1 MLLALN
7 IGNTNVTFGGYDSAG
22 QRVFASRFYSDSAL
36 SSDELV
42 YKLVNMLALYHIQPR
57 DVDAAILASV
67 VPVLTSRMREALEKM
82 TNAPLMEVGPGLKSG
97 VRIRMDNPA
106 QLGGELLCAAVGA
119 LQTHKPPLLVMNM
132 DTAATLVAV
141 DAEGSIVGGVILP
154 SPALSLSAL
163 VRNTAQLPQIDME
176 LPAKRFLGTNT
187 TDCLHSGI
195 VNGSALMLEPD
206 RAESIIR
213 AVKEASSIPVTVKFR
228 KGWDDSHINAV
239 EFAQMAEAAGADAVT
254 VHGRTRQQMYAPPV
268 DWEIIRQ
275 VKNAVSIPV
284 IGNGDVVS
292 PETAKALYET
302 TGCDLIM
309 IGRGALGAP
318 WLFRQVR
325 QYLQTG
331 AYEPTPPLEK
341 RMELM
346 VEQMTLAVQY
356 KGERVASHEARK
368 HCGWYISGVRGAAQL
383 RRRAGELQTLD
394 DIKRLA
400 EDVAK
405 AAAE

>member
-1 MLLALN
+1 
-7 IGNTNVTFGGYDSAG
+7 
-22 QRVFASRFYSDSAL
+22 
-36 SSDELV
+36 
-42 YKLVNMLALYHIQPR
+42 
-57 DVDAAILASV
+57 
-67 VPVLTSRMREALEKM
+67 
-82 TNAPLMEVGPGLKSG
+82 
-97 VRIRMDNPA
+97 
-106 QLGGELLCAAVGA
+106 
-119 LQTHKPPLLVMNM
+119 
-132 DTAATLVAV
+132 
-141 DAEGSIVGGVILP
+141 
-154 SPALSLSAL
+154 
-163 VRNTAQLPQIDME
+163 
-176 LPAKRFLGTNT
+176 
-187 TDCLHSGI
+187 
-195 VNGSALMLEPD
+195 
-206 RAESIIR
+206 
-213 AVKEASSIPVTVKFR
+213 
-228 KGWDDSHINAV
+228 
-239 EFAQMAEAAGADAVT
+239 MAEAAGADAVT

-356 KGERVASHEARK
+356 KGERVASHEAAGGG
-368 HCGWYISGVRGAAQL
+368 CGEG
-383 RRRAGELQTLD
+383 RRRITGNGILS
-394 DIKRLA
+394 
-400 EDVAK
+400 
-405 AAAE
+405 

>member
-1 MLLALN
+1 MIL
-7 IGNTNVTFGGYDSAG
+7 GKW
-22 QRVFASRFYSDSAL
+22 
-36 SSDELV
+36 ELPP
-42 YKLVNMLALYHIQPR
+42 YAMLAPMAGVSDRALR
-57 DVDAAILASV
+57 ELAMRFGAVACVGEMVSCKGLV
-67 VPVLTSRMREALEKM
+67 QGSRKSAE
-82 TNAPLMEVGPGLKSG
+82 LMEIGPLEMPCAIQLFGDEPEPMARAAEL
-97 VRIRMDNPA
+97 A
-106 QLGGELLCAAVGA
+106 Q
-119 LQTHKPPLLVMNM
+119 QY
-132 DTAATLVAV
+132 
-141 DAEGSIVGGVILP
+141 
-154 SPALSLSAL
+154 SPAWLDI
-163 VRNTAQLPQIDME
+163 NMGC
-176 LPAKRFLGTNT
+176 PAPKIAGNR
-187 TDCLHSGI
+187 S
-195 VNGSALMLEPD
+195 GSALMLEPD

-254 VHGRTRQQMYAPPV
+254 VHGRTRQQMY
-268 DWEIIRQ
+268 
-275 VKNAVSIPV
+275 
-284 IGNGDVVS
+284 
-292 PETAKALYET
+292 
-302 TGCDLIM
+302 
-309 IGRGALGAP
+309 
-318 WLFRQVR
+318 
-325 QYLQTG
+325 

-400 EDVAK
+400 EDVVK

>member
-1 MLLALN
+1 MPCWPLWPASPTALRELAMR
-7 IGNTNVTFGGYDSAG
+7 FGAVACVGEMVSCKGLVQGSRKSA
-22 QRVFASRFYSDSAL
+22 
-36 SSDELV
+36 E
-42 YKLVNMLALYHIQPR
+42 
-57 DVDAAILASV
+57 
-67 VPVLTSRMREALEKM
+67 
-82 TNAPLMEVGPGLKSG
+82 LMEIGPLEMPCAIQLFGDEPEPMARAAEL
-97 VRIRMDNPA
+97 A
-106 QLGGELLCAAVGA
+106 Q
-119 LQTHKPPLLVMNM
+119 QY
-132 DTAATLVAV
+132 
-141 DAEGSIVGGVILP
+141 
-154 SPALSLSAL
+154 SPAWLDI
-163 VRNTAQLPQIDME
+163 NMGC
-176 LPAKRFLGTNT
+176 PAPKIAGNR
-187 TDCLHSGI
+187 S
-195 VNGSALMLEPD
+195 GSALMLEPD

-228 KGWDDSHINAV
+228 KGWDDSRVNAV

-400 EDVAK
+400 EDVVK

>member
-1 MLLALN
+1 MIL
-7 IGNTNVTFGGYDSAG
+7 GKW
-22 QRVFASRFYSDSAL
+22 
-36 SSDELV
+36 ELPP
-42 YKLVNMLALYHIQPR
+42 YAMLAPMAGVSDRALR
-57 DVDAAILASV
+57 ELAMRFGAVACVGEMVSCKGLV
-67 VPVLTSRMREALEKM
+67 QGSRKSAE
-82 TNAPLMEVGPGLKSG
+82 LMEIGPLEMPCAIQLFGDEPEPMARAAEL
-97 VRIRMDNPA
+97 A
-106 QLGGELLCAAVGA
+106 Q
-119 LQTHKPPLLVMNM
+119 QY
-132 DTAATLVAV
+132 
-141 DAEGSIVGGVILP
+141 
-154 SPALSLSAL
+154 SPAWLDI
-163 VRNTAQLPQIDME
+163 NMGC
-176 LPAKRFLGTNT
+176 PAPKIAGNR
-187 TDCLHSGI
+187 S
-195 VNGSALMLEPD
+195 GSALMLEPD

-213 AVKEASSIPVTVKFR
+213 AVKEASSIPVVISPVTVKFR

-318 WLFRQVR
+318 WLFRQIR
-325 QYLQTG
+325 QYLETG

-400 EDVAK
+400 EDVVK

>member
-1 MLLALN
+1 MGCPAPK
-7 IGNTNVTFGGYDSAG
+7 IAGNRS
-22 QRVFASRFYSDSAL
+22 
-36 SSDELV
+36 
-42 YKLVNMLALYHIQPR
+42 
-57 DVDAAILASV
+57 
-67 VPVLTSRMREALEKM
+67 
-82 TNAPLMEVGPGLKSG
+82 
-97 VRIRMDNPA
+97 
-106 QLGGELLCAAVGA
+106 
-119 LQTHKPPLLVMNM
+119 
-132 DTAATLVAV
+132 
-141 DAEGSIVGGVILP
+141 
-154 SPALSLSAL
+154 
-163 VRNTAQLPQIDME
+163 
-176 LPAKRFLGTNT
+176 
-187 TDCLHSGI
+187 
-195 VNGSALMLEPD
+195 GSALMLEPD

-331 AYEPTPPLEK
+331 AYEPPPPLEK

-368 HCGWYISGVRGAAQL
+368 HCGWYISGVRGAAKL
-383 RRRAGELQTLD
+383 RRRTGELQTLD

-400 EDVAK
+400 EDVVK

>member
-1 MLLALN
+1 MEIGPLEMPCAIQLFGDEPEPMARAAELAQQ
-7 IGNTNVTFGGYDSAG
+7 Y
-22 QRVFASRFYSDSAL
+22 
-36 SSDELV
+36 
-42 YKLVNMLALYHIQPR
+42 
-57 DVDAAILASV
+57 
-67 VPVLTSRMREALEKM
+67 
-82 TNAPLMEVGPGLKSG
+82 
-97 VRIRMDNPA
+97 
-106 QLGGELLCAAVGA
+106 
-119 LQTHKPPLLVMNM
+119 
-132 DTAATLVAV
+132 
-141 DAEGSIVGGVILP
+141 
-154 SPALSLSAL
+154 SPAWLDI
-163 VRNTAQLPQIDME
+163 NMGC
-176 LPAKRFLGTNT
+176 PAPKIAGNR
-187 TDCLHSGI
+187 S
-195 VNGSALMLEPD
+195 GSALMLEPD

-318 WLFRQVR
+318 WLFRQVQ

-331 AYEPTPPLEK
+331 AYEPTPPLGK

-400 EDVAK
+400 EDVVK